1 MRRPKRLLLPM
12 IGLMLFGTE
21 TYHSVRAK
29 DTHVD
34 SSRYFWWSSIRLDSD
49 PLNGHPQVA
58 APCRRDVE
66 DCAGWVLRGEWV
78 DPGLLTRALMLS
90 ALPAFAISVLIVS
103 GLGHLGINENWSF
116 LISLPPLIFAWF
128 YFVSWLVDRWI
139 FQRRHQT

>member
-1 MRRPKRLLLPM
+1 
-12 IGLMLFGTE
+12 
-21 TYHSVRAK
+21 
-29 DTHVD
+29 
-34 SSRYFWWSSIRLDSD
+34 
-49 PLNGHPQVA
+49 
-58 APCRRDVE
+58 
-66 DCAGWVLRGEWV
+66 
-78 DPGLLTRALMLS
+78 MLS